1 MAVAAAIGVCNDDM
15 DCNPSHQGP
24 NNLSNRLANK
34 LKADSR
40 IRATNSP
47 AILGDINRSIEKMS
61 LGSGGKGSSRNAG
74 QTSLA
79 GYNSRSMCSTG
90 MVGGQTMTSTPAL
103 PVGNNNPGRRDSNW
117 TNSTEGYGSM
127 RSEQSMMSRR
137 CSDISAMSQGSNVS
151 MRAQMN
157 SPWDPISADSSR
169 RSSLAGG
176 HEQGTAVPA
185 NPISHHL
192 SRLHKKAQTIQQ
204 QQQQQQQTPSATP
217 TPGQQQMMSSQDM
230 SRMHPMQHQQ
240 HHPHMMQHH
249 HLQQQ
254 HQQQQQPRR
263 ASDPVRT
270 LDRNFG
276 VGGGQLS
283 RHQRSGSFN
292 QLNTLGCNNGMQ
304 QQQRVP
310 LHGQRIRGLS
320 SAGSEHEQNYFQ
332 QNGVNQVNMQ
342 AN

>member
-61 LGSGGKGSSRNAG
+61 LGSGGKGGSRVTG

-90 MVGGQTMTSTPAL
+90 MVSGQTIASTPAM

-204 QQQQQQQTPSATP
+204 QQQHNCRGTNDQEVSTSLTLWAAT
-217 TPGQQQMMSSQDM
+217 T
-230 SRMHPMQHQQ
+230 
-240 HHPHMMQHH
+240 
-249 HLQQQ
+249 
-254 HQQQQQPRR
+254 
-263 ASDPVRT
+263 
-270 LDRNFG
+270 
-276 VGGGQLS
+276 
-283 RHQRSGSFN
+283 
-292 QLNTLGCNNGMQ
+292 GCNSNNVFRFTDSGFE
-304 QQQRVP
+304 VSP
-310 LHGQRIRGLS
+310 LLDPNMSKITSNKMESIR
-320 SAGSEHEQNYFQ
+320 
-332 QNGVNQVNMQ
+332 
-342 AN
+342 